1 MSTLTPHRA
10 LVYTMVMAS
19 AVDADMT
26 DDELLRIGQI
36 VDRMPVFRDYE
47 PEDLTADAEACA
59 ELLASDAGADGA
71 IAQIKKALPVKLR
84 ETAYAF
90 ACEIVAADLHASE
103 DELSFLD
110 ALSYNLEID
119 PLAAAAIQ
127 RGARARLMTL

>member
-1 MSTLTPHRA
+1 MSTLTPHQA

-26 DDELLRIGQI
+26 DDELLRIGQL

-47 PEDLTADAEACA
+47 PDDLTADAESCA
-59 ELLASDAGADGA
+59 EVLAGDDGADGA
-71 IAQIKKALPVKLR
+71 IAQIKAALPVKLR

-90 ACEIVAADLHASE
+90 ACEIVAADLHASQE
-103 DELSFLD
+103 ELSFLE

-119 PLAAAAIQ
+119 PLASAAIE
-127 RGARARLMTL
+127 RGARARLRTL